1 MLSGWY
7 VRRISSTTSRA
18 AAATQAAIH
27 WRRKSNVRRRPVAT
41 PVHRG
46 SPPSQAFPPGH
57 PWALLKV
64 APGAT
69 PQGAAAQAK
78 LCAKHGLEACFPGH
92 AGADT
97 VPLNGSVHGYYLK
110 DEP

>member
-1 MLSGWY
+1 MAKKPRKY
-7 VRRISSTTSRA
+7 RIVFHNQGKIYELYAHHVSMGELFGFVEIADIIFGERT
-18 AAATQAAIH
+18 AT
-27 WRRKSNVRRRPVAT
+27 
-41 PVHRG
+41 
-46 SPPSQAFPPGH
+46 
-57 PWALLKV
+57 
-64 APGAT
+64 T

>member
-1 MLSGWY
+1 MHFKWILLIVSILTLTAVFASLKRLNFSGIFGE
-7 VRRISSTTSRA
+7 RT
-18 AAATQAAIH
+18 AT
-27 WRRKSNVRRRPVAT
+27 
-41 PVHRG
+41 
-46 SPPSQAFPPGH
+46 
-57 PWALLKV
+57 
-64 APGAT
+64 T